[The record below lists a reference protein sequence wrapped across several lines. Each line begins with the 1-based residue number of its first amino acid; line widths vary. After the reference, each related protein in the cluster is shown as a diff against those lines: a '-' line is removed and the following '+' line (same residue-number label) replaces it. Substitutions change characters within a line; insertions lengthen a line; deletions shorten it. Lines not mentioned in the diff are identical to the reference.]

1 MQITICAPR
10 PRCANAASCYI
21 RLGLSFV
28 GVLASWLPSIGLE
41 MPWVCRWSARRTL
54 DDKRDTGK
62 RVATLR
68 EDFFYAQQCQP
79 PSNLGLLGCKRQ
91 ASCGDPSL
99 LKRRGREKSKHVH
112 VTFCYIIDPL
122 AAATPTCYDKRRT
135 ASTFC
140 EPRNARIINAVTSFY
155 RLLRDR
161 PHLATPFFRYLPT
174 LANRFF
180 RTGRLFSCA
189 STLQLVAG
197 VMMMEINLFCFSL
210 PLPPTSPRSQGGQK
224 KNQSIR
230 LTCAPPGCG
239 GTTCNFLLTDQ
250 FHEHTISSHTCRAR
264 EQCPTWACL

>member
-1 MQITICAPR
+1 
-10 PRCANAASCYI
+10 
-21 RLGLSFV
+21 
-28 GVLASWLPSIGLE
+28 

-189 STLQLVAG
+189 STLQLVTG
-197 VMMMEINLFCFSL
+197 VMMMEINLFLLFSS
-210 PLPPTSPRSQGGQK
+210 SPSNVSEIARRSK
-224 KNQSIR
+224 KKSIYQAHMRASR
-230 LTCAPPGCG
+230 LRWHDVQLFA
-239 GTTCNFLLTDQ
+239 DRS
-250 FHEHTISSHTCRAR
+250 IS
-264 EQCPTWACL
+264 